1 MEYLGRMLSSGT
13 DLKADYIGD
22 WVGEWNLGA
31 VDDFEVARMTG
42 RGGQPQLYVHNTDW
56 FGVINGRLGIN
67 LDRIYY
73 RWIHNYRHGRN
84 W

>member
-1 MEYLGRMLSSGT
+1 MATY
-13 DLKADYIGD
+13 AAD
-22 WVGEWNLGA
+22 WVGEWNLGPA
-31 VDDFEVARMTG
+31 DAFEVARFAG
-42 RGGQPQLYVHNTDW
+42 KKGQPSLYVHNTDW
-56 FGVINGRLGIN
+56 FGVINGAGRRGIS

>member
-1 MEYLGRMLSSGT
+1 
-13 DLKADYIGD
+13 
-22 WVGEWNLGA
+22 
-31 VDDFEVARMTG
+31 MTG
-42 RGGQPQLYVHNTDW
+42 RGGRPQLYVHNTDW
-56 FGVINGRLGIN
+56 FGVIDGRRGIT